1 MGSINTILIPEKWKI
16 CKCVLNKNCDN
27 DLVYKLLIG
36 YGEDF
41 GYYEIY
47 EYMSVNN
54 YDNLIAGR
62 YSVSVFPYSENK
74 ILLFDENGDCIPLVN
89 GLDSVKCKV
98 RK

>member
-1 MGSINTILIPEKWKI
+1 MSYEIINTTKDINPIMTSKKVI
-16 CKCVLNKNCDN
+16 
-27 DLVYKLLIG
+27 
-36 YGEDF
+36 
-41 GYYEIY
+41 
-47 EYMSVNN
+47 MAVNN